1 MLLRLRGPHPLLHRL
16 LGILCLRPYLL
27 LRILRLLDLLL
38 RITGLL
44 FLNGRPVCSLR
55 LNLLGTAIL
64 LLILIELL
72 LLIRLPI
79 DGRLLTLHGIIDR
92 RAHV

>member
-1 MLLRLRGPHPLLHRL
+1 MLLRLRGPPPLLHRL

-27 LRILRLLDLLL
+27 LRILRLLDLL

-79 DGRLLTLHGIIDR
+79 DGRLLPLHGIVDR

>member
-27 LRILRLLDLLL
+27 LRILRLLDLL

-79 DGRLLTLHGIIDR
+79 DGRLLPLHGIVDR